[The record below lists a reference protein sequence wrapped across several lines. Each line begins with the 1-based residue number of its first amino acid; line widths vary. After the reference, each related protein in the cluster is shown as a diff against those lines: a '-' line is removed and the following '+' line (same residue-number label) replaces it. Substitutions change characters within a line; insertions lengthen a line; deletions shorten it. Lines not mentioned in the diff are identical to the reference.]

1 MSIRKLVQ
9 KTTVTVDEGET
20 VQCFVLE
27 YYTLERAEVIDD
39 ICANTYGIEVLKRS
53 RPNDSTLRVEY
64 RKIFDIFCTEA
75 EAKEAAF
82 VLAANTVTPVSVCDI
97 IEQFIGTDEIT
108 CEEYEV
114 IAV

>member
-1 MSIRKLVQ
+1 MSIRRLVQ

-20 VQCFVLE
+20 TQSFVLE
-27 YYTLERAEVIDD
+27 YYTLEREAMIDD
-39 ICANTYGIEVLKRS
+39 VSVNTFGIEVLKRS
-53 RPNDSTLRVEY
+53 HPSAKSLRVEY

-75 EAKEAAF
+75 EAREAAF

-97 IEQFIGTDEIT
+97 VEQFIGTDEIA